1 MVWKGVR
8 FGMMLQLAIGPV
20 FFLVLTASALY
31 GCLAGIAVMA
41 AAALVDAVFIAIS
54 AGGIAVLIKRP
65 GIQRRIKLFGSA
77 VLMLFGLYMTVTAM
91 GEQVPQITFS
101 GTGYGDF
108 FMTGLILTLS
118 NPLTILFWGGVFA
131 SQVAVHGASPR
142 QMKGFAAGCVLS
154 TILFLTGTA
163 VVGAVFSR
171 FLPLSVLLM
180 LNGAVGVILLY
191 LGFRLWRT

>member
-77 VLMLFGLYMTVTAM
+77 VLMFFGLYMTVTAM

-101 GTGYGDF
+101 GT
-108 FMTGLILTLS
+108 TGLILTLS

-131 SQVAVHGASPR
+131 SQAAVHGASPR